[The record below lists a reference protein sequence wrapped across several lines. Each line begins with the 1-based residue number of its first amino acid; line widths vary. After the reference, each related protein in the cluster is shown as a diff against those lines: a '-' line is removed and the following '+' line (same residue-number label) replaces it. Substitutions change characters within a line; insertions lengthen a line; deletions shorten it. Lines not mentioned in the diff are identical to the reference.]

1 VRLHRVD
8 ENASGEV
15 APLLAW
21 LRELQRRY
29 DVAIIVVHHAK
40 KGAPAHQCCS
50 SGQEVQ
56 CFKGSLSPS
65 HNVKPDRCC
74 GQLDDA
80 TLRGTSTS

>member
-29 DVAIIVVHHAK
+29 DVAIIVVVDWVARAADAA
-40 KGAPAHQCCS
+40 GAVRDPLIAS
-50 SGQEVQ
+50 
-56 CFKGSLSPS
+56 
-65 HNVKPDRCC
+65 
-74 GQLDDA
+74 
-80 TLRGTSTS
+80 